1 MNSENNK
8 IAKNTL
14 LLYCR
19 MAVTMW
25 ISLYTSR
32 MLLNILGVEDYG
44 IYNIVGGVTA
54 IMWSFI
60 GALSTSTT
68 RHITFEL
75 GRQNTQRLKKVFGIS
90 LSLHAIL
97 SLGIIIISETA
108 GIWFVYNKLVLPPAR
123 LEAAI
128 WVFQFSLFSLIIS
141 IMSVPFNACIIA
153 HEKMSAYAYISII
166 DTLLKLIS
174 VYIILILPY
183 DKLKVYAA
191 CSMLVQTIIQS
202 IYMVYC
208 NKSFSEVKL
217 HFGYNKE
224 LMKEMGTFALWNL
237 IGSGGALVMQQ
248 GHSIILNQFFGP
260 VVNAAKGIA
269 GQVLGM
275 VGKFTSNFQVAVNPQ
290 IFKSYAA
297 GNIDYMHKLIFT
309 SSRYSFYLFIII
321 VIPVIIETP
330 FLLEVWLKQIPA
342 NTIDFLKI
350 SLLTAATNIL
360 ASPLVTAA
368 QATGKIRKFQIIE
381 SIVLLSVLPFSWFV
395 LSIGEAPIAAFY
407 VYFIFHAIAVFARV
421 FMLRKMIGLSGM
433 KYLKKVIYPISI
445 VSLIA
450 FIISYTIS
458 NIMPNNLIFHLLSLV
473 QSFLFTLST
482 IFVIGIS
489 AKERSIAKE
498 KAQYIICTFKNKF
511 KK

>member
-1 MNSENNK
+1 
-8 IAKNTL
+8 
-14 LLYCR
+14 
-19 MAVTMW
+19 
-25 ISLYTSR
+25 
-32 MLLNILGVEDYG
+32 
-44 IYNIVGGVTA
+44 
-54 IMWSFI
+54 
-60 GALSTSTT
+60 
-68 RHITFEL
+68 
-75 GRQNTQRLKKVFGIS
+75 
-90 LSLHAIL
+90 
-97 SLGIIIISETA
+97 
-108 GIWFVYNKLVLPPAR
+108 
-123 LEAAI
+123 
-128 WVFQFSLFSLIIS
+128 
-141 IMSVPFNACIIA
+141 MSVPFNACIIA

-174 VYIILILPY
+174 VYVILILPY

-450 FIISYTIS
+450 FILSYTIS
-458 NIMPNNLIFHLLSLV
+458 NITPNSLIFHLLSLTL
-473 QSFLFTLST
+473 SFLFTLST
-482 IFVIGIS
+482 IFAIGIS
-489 AKERSIAKE
+489 TKERSIAKE
-498 KAQYIICTFKNKF
+498 KAKHIIYTLKNKLR
-511 KK
+511 K